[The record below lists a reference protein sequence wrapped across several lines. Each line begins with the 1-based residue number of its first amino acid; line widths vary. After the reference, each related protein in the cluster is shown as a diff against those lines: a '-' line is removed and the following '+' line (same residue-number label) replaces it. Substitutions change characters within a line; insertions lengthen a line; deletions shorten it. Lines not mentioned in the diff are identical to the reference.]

1 VILPEEEAR
10 QRRVKQLEQ
19 QARDKKAAEAAAKEK
34 DAQRQ
39 WILQYAEE
47 ESESDSNDDQKEQV
61 SHTSFLHH
69 LCAVSS
75 PVCCSRH
82 IVKCMPR
89 ADSISQVVWGRH
101 CGMQAAEV
109 IEDWELWG
117 DPREVERRKADRARA
132 AQPLHVRQAQVA
144 PKKVCST
151 LVLMRFSRVTS
162 TCKAKGMCNV

>member
-1 VILPEEEAR
+1 MILPEEEAR

-47 ESESDSNDDQKEQV
+47 DSESDPNEDQMEQV
-61 SHTSFLHH
+61 SPCTICVL
-69 LCAVSS
+69 SS
-75 PVCCSRH
+75 VCSCRH
-82 IVKCMPR
+82 IISCMPR
-89 ADSISQVVWGRH
+89 ADNNFSSCLGQTLVL
-101 CGMQAAEV
+101 QAEEV

-144 PKKVCST
+144 QKKVCST
-151 LVLMRFSRVTS
+151 LVLMQFSCVTS
-162 TCKAKGMCNV
+162 TCKAKGMCSV